1 MNPRRFNIQRFNFF
15 GKIILS
21 AICYFGFTFY
31 TIPLYQNIRAFV
43 DEKFI
48 TNKKTIVVAEELLTV
63 EVVDTD
69 EKRTLGLSGRLDL
82 PLDTGMLFIFQENG
96 IHNFWMKDMNFD
108 IDIVWFNQYGE
119 VIYFVENATPKSY
132 PKLLGPAQSS
142 MFILE
147 VPAGYI
153 KSKGLKLGDKIDL
166 Y

>member
-1 MNPRRFNIQRFNFF
+1 MNLRRFNTHRFNFF
-15 GKIILS
+15 WKIALS
-21 AICYFGFTFY
+21 IFCYFVLSLY
-31 TIPLYQNIRAFV
+31 TIPLYHNVRAFV
-43 DEKFI
+43 EEKLN
-48 TNKKTIVVAEELLTV
+48 TDKKTIIIAETKLNI

-69 EKRTLGLSGRLDL
+69 EKRILGLSGRLDL
-82 PLDTGMLFIFQENG
+82 PADTGMLFVFQENG
-96 IHNFWMKDMNFD
+96 IHNFWMKDMNFN

-132 PKLLGPAQSS
+132 PKLLGPTQES

-153 KSKGLKLGDKIDL
+153 KSKGIKLGDKIDL